1 MYLNKDVAVR
11 VAATLINAVVAAVVI
26 IVVEGIGTSISVNGI
41 STICASGGVGG
52 LVVLGLDEGGSSFN
66 SIGLTPGGGLRV
78 LGGATSGL

>member
-52 LVVLGLDEGGSSFN
+52 LVVLGLDEGGSSFG

>member
-11 VAATLINAVVAAVVI
+11 VAATLINAVVAAVVM
-26 IVVEGIGTSISVNGI
+26 IVVVGIGTSISVNGI

-52 LVVLGLDEGGSSFN
+52 LVCLDEGGSSLS
-66 SIGLTPGGGLRV
+66 SIGLTPAGGLRV

>member
-11 VAATLINAVVAAVVI
+11 VAATLINAVVAAVVM

-52 LVVLGLDEGGSSFN
+52 LVVLGLDEGGSSF
-66 SIGLTPGGGLRV
+66 SFIGLTPGGGLRV